1 MDVAQPRTKHAY
13 LQYTKN
19 TACVLVRGTVSW
31 DSLRHPPSADSLLI
45 SNSTV
50 EPPPGVEPGTYRLQ
64 GGCSDQLS

>member
-31 DSLRHPPSADSLLI
+31 DSLRHPPSADS
-45 SNSTV
+45 
-50 EPPPGVEPGTYRLQ
+50 
-64 GGCSDQLS
+64 